1 MLVDALLQLH
11 HDELYSSLLT
21 SVATRK
27 AHALYSVLLVL
38 RWSLPKPHFRGKMRD
53 TNLTHLFAMMYAQK
67 KMSVSHN
74 RLCNLS
80 ESPIPYL
87 CAVFLFVFSD
97 YKTI

>member
-1 MLVDALLQLH
+1 MLVDAQLQLN

-67 KMSVSHN
+67 RAKGGFRVVSLAGPGA
-74 RLCNLS
+74 RFR
-80 ESPIPYL
+80 ER
-87 CAVFLFVFSD
+87 
-97 YKTI
+97 